1 MDLHSHLLPGLDDGV
16 QSMEESLDMIRR
28 LASLGY
34 RHLVTT
40 PHVIWDCYR
49 NTPEGILASVE
60 TVRAACREAGLSVTI
75 DAAAE
80 YFLDEH
86 FSDMLRNEEPLLTL
100 GEKRVLVELP
110 YTTQLMNVSE
120 TLFSIVE
127 RGYRPVLAHPERYAY
142 YHADPEA
149 YRRFTTQG
157 VELQLNAL
165 SLTGHYGDEVAKA
178 AEWLLRE
185 NLIAYLGTDAHRM
198 SHLDGLNKLSRS
210 KWLGAYKFH
219 NERLLPSKEIA

>member
-16 QSMEESLDMIRR
+16 QSMDESLDMIRR
-28 LASLGY
+28 LESLGY

-40 PHVIWDCYR
+40 PHVIWDYYR
-49 NTPEGILASVE
+49 NTSEIIRASVE
-60 TVRAACREAGLSVTI
+60 AVRVACREAGLAVTI

-86 FSDMLRNEEPLLTL
+86 FSDMLRNNEPLLTL

-127 RGYRPVLAHPERYAY
+127 CGYRPVLAHPERYAY

-149 YRRFTTQG
+149 YRRFTAQG

-165 SLTGHYGDEVAKA
+165 SLTGHYGDEVARA

-185 NLIAYLGTDAHRM
+185 NLITYLGTDAHRM

-210 KWLGAYKFH
+210 KWLGNYKFQ
-219 NERLLPSKEIA
+219 NEQLLPKKETV